1 MRAYSFKQI
10 NDIRINLDN
19 YTLME
24 QEGVFE
30 ATLDC
35 KCWGKKRNILAY
47 LTLHDGRKVMT
58 SAWQNTDYLGIPE
71 IPIGA
76 LIKVTFQK
84 AKNGISYLRNMEM
97 IF

>member
-10 NDIRINLDN
+10 NDIRINLDD

-30 ATLDC
+30 AILDC
-35 KCWGKKRNILAY
+35 KCWGKKRNIFAY
-47 LTLHDGRKVMT
+47 LTLQDGRKVMT